1 MQRVND
7 FVLIHMEIE
16 GVIGVRRVVWVA
28 VLRLFPADD
37 FTHVFIDGFAFC
49 KVLQG
54 KYTLAV
60 DARSA
65 NLHTTTRRSGLR
77 RGLRL
82 GCRL

>member
-16 GVIGVRRVVWVA
+16 GVVGVRRVEWVA

-37 FTHVFIDGFAFC
+37 FTNVFIDGFAFC
-49 KVLQG
+49 KVLQR

-65 NLHTTTRRSGLR
+65 NLYSTTRRSGLR